1 MSLESAAYEFA
12 DVVFLGHPGSTCKY
26 DSKNSY
32 FAAGRI
38 GRFCLSSRRFQH
50 GWIHIGTDSRACG
63 EAPQRTR
70 GIEGSDTTPQCS
82 TSISNDMMP
91 ISSQHWRYC
100 KELANVREYKFTS
113 TNCKSR
119 GFAIPN
125 ARVRQV
131 LRQPILF
138 APYCILKSG
147 ITATVAR
154 AIINLRF

>member
-100 KELANVREYKFTS
+100 KNLLTCENISLRVQTVRAEGS
-113 TNCKSR
+113 
-119 GFAIPN
+119 
-125 ARVRQV
+125 
-131 LRQPILF
+131 LF
-138 APYCILKSG
+138 QMLVFGRFSVSQYCLLLIAS
-147 ITATVAR
+147 
-154 AIINLRF
+154 